1 MDERKTTWQVRQRE
15 SGYLHEDCVQ
25 PLQCGA
31 LIELLQGLYI
41 PVSALHCVVTFI
53 LFAAVY
59 EASLFPFVTAGSSG
73 MSPVVDKRAGSERD
87 DSTGRGNCSGLQTA
101 NHKKYIG
108 EQRRNERSR
117 RDEG

>member
-73 MSPVVDKRAGSERD
+73 MSPVVDCTRAGSERD

-101 NHKKYIG
+101 NHA
-108 EQRRNERSR
+108 RSIS
-117 RDEG
+117 ESFATEK